1 MMGDVQSWL
10 DTLGP
15 YVAALPSL
23 VTLFLVMRQARTIR
37 LLEVNT
43 NSIKDA
49 LVESTAKASRLE
61 GRAEQRAE
69 TDSKT

>member
-1 MMGDVQSWL
+1 VGDLQSWL

-15 YVAALPSL
+15 YFSAIPSL
-23 VTLFLVMRQARTIR
+23 VTLFLVMRQAGTIR
-37 LLEVNT
+37 LLEANT

-69 TDSKT
+69 TENKA